1 LEAAWRSVSTK
12 EKTMSK
18 NRYPQGWDEERVRR
32 VLDHY
37 EQQTDEKAVA
47 EEEDRCDTATRTCAG
62 SA

>member
-1 LEAAWRSVSTK
+1 
-12 EKTMSK
+12 MSK